1 MEMAH
6 RWKAVCLFALVLLA
20 ICHGE
25 SMIQAVEED
34 TLSQHKSWVGDHDD
48 LGESSGVST
57 ESAVSKAAQ
66 HTSGAGHSG
75 SVRAASGTYL
85 CYLAGQSKVAKRL
98 ETTCAPIPLCAS

>member
-25 SMIQAVEED
+25 SMIQAEEED
-34 TLSQHKSWVGDHDD
+34 TLSQHKPWVGDHDD

-66 HTSGAGHSG
+66 TSGTGHSG

-98 ETTCAPIPLCAS
+98 ETTCASKPLCAS